1 MPAVLAAVLASPL
14 AAGTAHADPVA
25 TVMEKTQRMTE
36 PNLSSHQDGWYNP
49 GDRLTLV
56 CSRRGQQVKGHFS
69 FNIPGGWDNLW
80 YKTSDGHF
88 VADVDIET
96 GTLANVTRDCGDGG
110 GAPPAAAP
118 APSGKADAALAWA
131 NSKIGSDDYDQA
143 CGVFVANAY
152 GQPGLGVGTA
162 YAFYKKLEGEGKI
175 HPGDA
180 APAGALVFSLA
191 GDPRGHV
198 DLARGDGTFISGGV
212 DPRYNLGPGG
222 GHTVQVL
229 SSANPSPG
237 SRVLGW
243 AYAPW

>member
-1 MPAVLAAVLASPL
+1 MLAAVLTSPL
-14 AAGTAHADPVA
+14 LAPAAHADPVA
-25 TVMEKTQRMTE
+25 TVMDKTQRMTE
-36 PNLSSHQDGWYNP
+36 PNLSSHQDGWYSP

-80 YKTSDGHF
+80 YRTSDGHF

-96 GTLANVTRDCGDGG
+96 GTLKDVTPDCGDGG
-110 GAPPAAAP
+110 GAPAPAPAAAP
-118 APSGKADAALAWA
+118 APSDSASSALAWA

-152 GQPGLGVGTA
+152 GQQGLGVGTA
-162 YAFYKKLEGEGKI
+162 YAFYEKLNGEGKI
-175 HPGDA
+175 HPGVA

-222 GHTVQVL
+222 GHTVQLL
-229 SSANPSPG
+229 SSPNPSRG